1 MMNAV
6 CKTMARSTVLLLFL
20 FIICSIDFSLG
31 RPSGKLRIKR
41 QSPQNSALAS
51 LMHFSNK
58 LADLE
63 RLVTS
68 YDQKIK
74 RQAIQINHLTAQVD
88 SKADRSQIDAMATL
102 LNSKIST
109 VKGEIKTKELVIERN
124 QNQLRNLQ
132 ADMTEVRIEYNQ
144 LLADT
149 TEILNRFDGISVNC
163 RNLKTGWEPKGNGPI
178 MYLERQW
185 VRCHQNEFMQ
195 SFVLNLASN
204 YEGDNVRYVYRCCNV
219 DV

>member
-1 MMNAV
+1 ML
-6 CKTMARSTVLLLFL
+6 CFFFL
-20 FIICSIDFSLG
+20 
-31 RPSGKLRIKR
+31 
-41 QSPQNSALAS
+41 Q
-51 LMHFSNK
+51 
-58 LADLE
+58 
-63 RLVTS
+63 
-68 YDQKIK
+68 
-74 RQAIQINHLTAQVD
+74 
-88 SKADRSQIDAMATL
+88 
-102 LNSKIST
+102 
-109 VKGEIKTKELVIERN
+109 
-124 QNQLRNLQ
+124 
-132 ADMTEVRIEYNQ
+132 EVRIEYNQ

-149 TEILNRFDGISVNC
+149 SEILNRFDGISVNC

>member
-1 MMNAV
+1 
-6 CKTMARSTVLLLFL
+6 
-20 FIICSIDFSLG
+20 
-31 RPSGKLRIKR
+31 
-41 QSPQNSALAS
+41 
-51 LMHFSNK
+51 MHFSNK

-132 ADMTEVRIEYNQ
+132 ADMTVR
-144 LLADT
+144 
-149 TEILNRFDGISVNC
+149 
-163 RNLKTGWEPKGNGPI
+163 
-178 MYLERQW
+178 
-185 VRCHQNEFMQ
+185 VRRDARGVC
-195 SFVLNLASN
+195 
-204 YEGDNVRYVYRCCNV
+204 
-219 DV
+219 

>member
-1 MMNAV
+1 MNQ
-6 CKTMARSTVLLLFL
+6 
-20 FIICSIDFSLG
+20 
-31 RPSGKLRIKR
+31 R

-88 SKADRSQIDAMATL
+88 SKADRSQIDAMTTL

-124 QNQLRNLQ
+124 QNQLRNLE

-149 TEILNRFDGISVNC
+149 SEILNRFDGISVNC
-163 RNLKTGWEPKGNGPI
+163 RNLKTGWEPKGNGAI